1 MTSVSRQLAER
12 AERIIPGG
20 VNSATRAIGAPWAWS
35 SAQGATITDLDGR
48 SYTDYHAA
56 FGAICSGT
64 ATSGSHGR
72 DPRHGGHRPGG
83 CRDHGARGGGSGLI
97 VDAIPSAEMVITTM
111 SESTFE
117 RSVSRGA
124 TGRYILKFQ
133 GASGSPTRSPAT

>member
-56 FGAICSGT
+56 FGAILLGHSDERVNTAVSRAMADIDLVGVGT
-64 ATSGSHGR
+64 TELEVEA
-72 DPRHGGHRPGG
+72 
-83 CRDHGARGGGSGLI
+83 AELI
-97 VDAIPSAEMVITTM
+97 VDAIPSAEMMITTM
-111 SESTFE
+111 SGSESTF
-117 RSVSRGA
+117 RGPPRA
-124 TGRYILKFQ
+124 ARP
-133 GASGSPTRSPAT
+133 GAPTS